1 MRLRGPESRLVTYL
15 SRAGRVIAVIPVTW
29 FLVQTTVPSLK
40 ELMSLVNVVAG
51 PLQIAQTLVTAMI
64 SVVGLMGALFA
75 MMGNPVGLATA
86 YVAYVIM
93 VCSGAPPSLMLTV
106 FVVLGFITYLPL
118 DVISKVWRPSRVRAE
133 VSVQGAL
140 FFLVFEAVKVGL
152 PVILAW
158 FIYGFYASLLRVG
171 STPSPGLSMLWDV
184 FAHTLVGRLFVFV
197 FVIGLGTYLSS
208 AVMDILTSYAV
219 PNPLRVRSY
228 AEGWLRSL
236 KSFLIAE
243 GFPSR
248 FVVGWM
254 AFMGSILFYP
264 FVMIPAREAISRY
277 LGGVTTSL
285 NVPTAII
292 NVGVGITVL
301 AVSYIVMRL
310 LLTHILIGGRGWV
323 SLAVIATITF
333 MISAYLVAFKG
344 VPPPWAAGNAS
355 PTGIDEVVSQSYYSF
370 YSSLLTVLRYVLYLL
385 GVTP

>member
-29 FLVQTTVPSLK
+29 FLVQTTASSIRG
-40 ELMSLVNVVAG
+40 LMSLVNVVTG
-51 PLQIAQTLVTAMI
+51 FLQIAQALVTAII

-75 MMGNPVGLATA
+75 MMGNPVGLAIA

-93 VCSGAPPSLMLTV
+93 VCSGAPPSLTLTV

-118 DVISKVWRPSRVRAE
+118 DVISEVWRPSKVKTE
-133 VSVQGAL
+133 VSARGAL
-140 FFLVFEAVKVGL
+140 FLLFFEIVKVGL

-158 FIYGFYASLLRVG
+158 FIYGFYVSLLKVG
-171 STPSPGLSMLWDV
+171 STPSPGLSMLWDI
-184 FAHTLVGRLFVFV
+184 FAHTLVGRLFVFI

-219 PNPLRVRSY
+219 PNPIRVRSY

-236 KSFLIAE
+236 KSFLTAS

-264 FVMIPAREAISRY
+264 FIMIPIREAVSRY
-277 LGGVTTSL
+277 LGSVTTSL
-285 NVPTAII
+285 NVPAAII
-292 NVGVGITVL
+292 NIGVGIAVL
-301 AVSYIVMRL
+301 VVSYIVMRL

-323 SLAVIATITF
+323 SLAVIATITLAT
-333 MISAYLVAFKG
+333 SAYLVAFKG
-344 VPPPWAAGNAS
+344 VSPPWAAGTAS
-355 PTGIDEVVSQSYYSF
+355 PTSIDETVMQSYYSF

>member
-29 FLVQTTVPSLK
+29 FLVQTTASSIR
-40 ELMSLVNVVAG
+40 ELMSLVNVVTG
-51 PLQIAQTLVTAMI
+51 FLQIAQALVTAII

-75 MMGNPVGLATA
+75 MMGNPVGLAIA

-93 VCSGAPPSLMLTV
+93 VCSGAPPSLTLTV

-118 DVISKVWRPSRVRAE
+118 DVISEVWRPSKVKTE
-133 VSVQGAL
+133 VSARGAL
-140 FFLVFEAVKVGL
+140 FLLFFEIVKVGL

-158 FIYGFYASLLRVG
+158 FIYGFYVSLLRVG
-171 STPSPGLSMLWDV
+171 STPSPGLSMLWDI
-184 FAHTLVGRLFVFV
+184 FAHTLVGRLFVFI

-219 PNPLRVRSY
+219 PNPIRVRSY

-236 KSFLIAE
+236 KSFLTAS

-264 FVMIPAREAISRY
+264 FIMIPIREAVSRY
-277 LGGVTTSL
+277 LGSVTTSL
-285 NVPTAII
+285 NVPAAII
-292 NVGVGITVL
+292 NIGVGIAVL
-301 AVSYIVMRL
+301 VVSYIVMRL

-323 SLAVIATITF
+323 SLAVIATITLAT
-333 MISAYLVAFKG
+333 SAYLVAFKG
-344 VPPPWAAGNAS
+344 VSPPWAAGTAS
-355 PTGIDEVVSQSYYSF
+355 PTSIDETVMQSYYSF

>member
-29 FLVQTTVPSLK
+29 FLVQTTASSIR
-40 ELMSLVNVVAG
+40 ELMSLVNVVTG
-51 PLQIAQTLVTAMI
+51 FLQIAQALVTAVI

-75 MMGNPVGLATA
+75 MMGNPVGLAIA

-93 VCSGAPPSLMLTV
+93 VCSGAPPSLTLTV

-118 DVISKVWRPSRVRAE
+118 DVISEVWRPSRVRTE
-133 VSVQGAL
+133 VSARGAL
-140 FFLVFEAVKVGL
+140 FLLFFEIVKVGL

-158 FIYGFYASLLRVG
+158 FIYGFYVSLLRVG
-171 STPSPGLSMLWDV
+171 STPSPGLSMLWDI
-184 FAHTLVGRLFVFV
+184 FAHTLVGRLFVFI

-219 PNPLRVRSY
+219 PNPIRVRSY

-236 KSFLIAE
+236 KSFLTAS

-264 FVMIPAREAISRY
+264 FIMIPIREAVSRY
-277 LGGVTTSL
+277 LGSVTTSS
-285 NVPTAII
+285 NVPAAII
-292 NVGVGITVL
+292 NIGVGIAVL
-301 AVSYIVMRL
+301 VVSYIVMRL

-323 SLAVIATITF
+323 SLAVIATITLAT
-333 MISAYLVAFKG
+333 SAYLVAFKG
-344 VPPPWAAGNAS
+344 VSPPWAAGTAS
-355 PTGIDEVVSQSYYSF
+355 PTSIDETVMQSYYSF

>member
-1 MRLRGPESRLVTYL
+1 LRLRGPESGLVTYL

-29 FLVQTTVPSLK
+29 FLAQTTASSIR
-40 ELMSLVNVVAG
+40 ELMNLVNVAAG
-51 PLQIAQTLVTAMI
+51 FLQIAQALVTAII
-64 SVVGLMGALFA
+64 SVVGLVGALFA
-75 MMGNPVGLATA
+75 MMGNPVGLAIA

-93 VCSGAPPSLMLTV
+93 VCSGAPPSLTLTV

-118 DVISKVWRPSRVRAE
+118 DVISGVWRPSRVRTE
-133 VSVQGAL
+133 VSARGAL
-140 FFLVFEAVKVGL
+140 SFLVFEVVKVGL

-158 FIYGFYASLLRVG
+158 FIYGFYVSLLRVG
-171 STPSPGLSMLWDV
+171 STPSPGLSMLWDI
-184 FAHTLVGRLFVFV
+184 FAHTLVGRLFVFI

-219 PNPLRVRSY
+219 PNPIRVRSY
-228 AEGWLRSL
+228 AEEWLRSL
-236 KSFLIAE
+236 KSFLTAG

-264 FVMIPAREAISRY
+264 FIMIPIREAISQY
-277 LGGVTTSL
+277 LGGVTTPS
-285 NVPTAII
+285 NVPAAII
-292 NVGVGITVL
+292 NVGVGIAVL
-301 AVSYIVMRL
+301 VVSYIVMRL

-323 SLAVIATITF
+323 SLAVIAAITLA
-333 MISAYLVAFKG
+333 ISAYLVAFKG
-344 VPPPWAAGNAS
+344 VSPPWAAGGAS
-355 PTGIDEVVSQSYYSF
+355 PTSIDETVMQSYYSF

>member
-1 MRLRGPESRLVTYL
+1 MRLRGPESGLVTYL

-29 FLVQTTVPSLK
+29 FLAQTTASSIR
-40 ELMSLVNVVAG
+40 ELMNLVNVAAG
-51 PLQIAQTLVTAMI
+51 FLQIAQALVTAII
-64 SVVGLMGALFA
+64 SVVGLVGALFA
-75 MMGNPVGLATA
+75 MMGNPVGLAIA

-93 VCSGAPPSLMLTV
+93 VCSGAPPSLTLTV

-118 DVISKVWRPSRVRAE
+118 DVISGVWRPSRVRTE
-133 VSVQGAL
+133 VSARGAL
-140 FFLVFEAVKVGL
+140 SFLVFEVVKVGL

-158 FIYGFYASLLRVG
+158 FIYGFYVSLLRVG
-171 STPSPGLSMLWDV
+171 STPSPGLSMLWDI
-184 FAHTLVGRLFVFV
+184 FAHTLVGRLFVFI

-219 PNPLRVRSY
+219 PNPIRVRSY
-228 AEGWLRSL
+228 AEEWLRSL
-236 KSFLIAE
+236 KSFLTAS

-264 FVMIPAREAISRY
+264 FIMIPIREAISRY
-277 LGGVTTSL
+277 LGGVTTPS
-285 NVPTAII
+285 NVPAAII
-292 NVGVGITVL
+292 NVGVGIAVL
-301 AVSYIVMRL
+301 VVSYIVMRL

-323 SLAVIATITF
+323 SLAVIAAITLA
-333 MISAYLVAFKG
+333 ISAYLVAFKG
-344 VPPPWAAGNAS
+344 VSPPWAAGGAS
-355 PTGIDEVVSQSYYSF
+355 PTSIDETVMQSYYSF